1 MATATATVKVEAP
14 SCARPVGEQN
24 VADAEPDALAS
35 ASASV
40 LPVVSGPA
48 YPSCRAASDLQ
59 WPG

>member
-35 ASASV
+35 ASV
-40 LPVVSGPA
+40 LPVVLGPA
-48 YPSCRAASDLQ
+48 CPSCQAASDLQ